1 MLSGLEAVNSASLAT
16 PKPCP
21 ANLGL
26 IEYRSLCDMLAVT
39 RPTLNKMAK
48 DPSFPK
54 RFKLGH
60 VFYVRLADLRKW
72 VDAR

>member
-1 MLSGLEAVNSASLAT
+1 MLSGLEAASASLGTA
-16 PKPCP
+16 KPCP

-39 RPTLNKMAK
+39 RLTLNKMAK
-48 DPSFPK
+48 DPDFPK
-54 RFKLGH
+54 RFKFGH
-60 VFYVRLADLRKW
+60 VFYVRLADLKKW